1 MAHSHTN
8 DLYPPADI
16 PKRHMPWFMQLM
28 VAFAVL
34 VLAAVAYAFWQ
45 MGKVPARTLEL
56 PMTDRPAVNPEG
68 NPPEQRPQRIA
79 PLPAPVTPSPT
90 PATP

>member
-1 MAHSHTN
+1 MAHLHTN
-8 DLYPPADI
+8 DIYPPAEI
-16 PKRHMPWFMQLM
+16 PKRHMPWFIQLM
-28 VAFAVL
+28 VGFALL
-34 VLAAVAYAFWQ
+34 VLAAVGYAFWQ
-45 MGKVPARTLEL
+45 MGKAPARTLEL
-56 PMTDRPAVNPEG
+56 PTTERPDANPAS